1 MGRWLSLLSWRRA
14 NISTFRRRSPRSGRA
29 LPAVLELKMLG
40 VLIKDNRFDFQV
52 GHALADKQVHPDVGS
67 EQKPEEEPDE
77 VKHSQGEW
85 IPDTPEP
92 VSREGTEC
100 G

>member
-1 MGRWLSLLSWRRA
+1 MPIAGEGGTVILTGNLC
-14 NISTFRRRSPRSGRA
+14 PSG
-29 LPAVLELKMLG
+29 AVL
-40 VLIKDNRFDFQV
+40 
-52 GHALADKQVHPDVGS
+52 LADEAPDSLKPVHPDVGS